1 MTLLSIQRTFYRTP
15 GTLRKRPTRANR
27 EMRGRADARTLMRGA
42 MLLCALVSMASC
54 VHTATGYEECEA
66 TLHRERVAWQL
77 ERGRLASE
85 LKALR
90 ETLDSERAERL
101 TASMRTANAR
111 ERDDPAD
118 RHGTSNT
125 RDASALVLP
134 LRTLRLLHC
143 KRRLRSRML

>member
-1 MTLLSIQRTFYRTP
+1 MFLLDSDSGLHVSDVTEALAAAGDVDSDDAVSAPFARPSRTCCEEREGDLGP
-15 GTLRKRPTRANR
+15 GARGVATRASETR
-27 EMRGRADARTLMRGA
+27 VRAE
-42 MLLCALVSMASC
+42 S
-54 VHTATGYEECEA
+54 
-66 TLHRERVAWQL
+66 
-77 ERGRLASE
+77 
-85 LKALR
+85 
-90 ETLDSERAERL
+90 SERAERL